1 MEKKGK
7 LIFIHRAKLKENFIE
22 NTLASIVSCINR
34 GYALE
39 LDIRLLKDNTIV
51 IFHDVNLKRLAK
63 INRNIEDY
71 TFDELKKINIVGKY
85 QIPTLKLV
93 LNIVNG
99 KVPILIDVKGNAYNY
114 KLEDELL
121 RLLKDYNGIIY
132 IQSFQVRSLN
142 YMWKINKK
150 YKYGLIVLNNIH
162 LKLYKK
168 LWIKFFSS
176 FISCHLSSVKSK
188 YMQKIRKNKLLI
200 GWTITNKKDI
210 NKYREYCDSFIC
222 ENIE

>member
-1 MEKKGK
+1 MKQNKKMV
-7 LIFIHRAKLKENFIE
+7 FIHRAKIEKNSVE
-22 NTLASIVSCINR
+22 NTLLYIVKCLNK

-39 LDIRLLKDNTIV
+39 LDVRLLKDNTIV
-51 IFHDVNLKRLAK
+51 IFHDLNLKRLTG
-63 INRNIEDY
+63 INRNIENY
-71 TFDELKKINIVGKY
+71 TYIKVKNKY
-85 QIPTLKLV
+85 QIPTLKFV

-99 KVPILIDVKGNAYNY
+99 SVPVLIDVKGNINNY

-121 RLLKDYNGIIY
+121 RLLKNYNGIIY

-142 YMWKINKK
+142 YMWKINKN

-168 LWIKFFSS
+168 LWIKFCSS
-176 FISCHLSSVKSK
+176 FVSCHLSSVKSK
-188 YMQKIRKNKLLI
+188 YMQKVRKNKLLL
-200 GWTITNKKDI
+200 GWTITNRKDI
-210 NKYREYCDSFIC
+210 NQYDDYCDHFIC